1 MTGGSAIRVMLG
13 TLVGAAVGVGS
24 TWALLGGAGRRDA
37 ATTLQGAEDALAESL
52 AGREAR
58 VRAAEA
64 DLERRMQ
71 LFQETRRQSEV
82 RIEACWQ
89 CEVERANFEEGLA
102 NVRAQIDVLSSRLA
116 DELKRKESP

>member
-58 VRAAEA
+58 VRAGEA